1 MYSELRAL
9 QERFNNNSESNKI
22 PCQSIPFM
30 YLMNI
35 FANVVPLSSDEV
47 PSSDDNLWPEF
58 LKPYQTD
65 YQKREKYLSVA
76 ILIA

>member
-1 MYSELRAL
+1 
-9 QERFNNNSESNKI
+9 
-22 PCQSIPFM
+22 M